1 MAWDELYKGDCLQVM
16 NELDTGRAD
25 LILCDLPYGT
35 TECAWDSV
43 IDLVP
48 LWKHFHRIAK
58 ESAAIVLC
66 ADEPFTSRLVMSN
79 VEEFRYRWT
88 WIKRNPTGFMN
99 ANRMPL
105 KNVED
110 VCVFYRRLP
119 VYNPQ
124 GIKYTG
130 KKRNSRGSV
139 GRAYGGHGISND
151 NIETEYT
158 NHPRQTLDFGRDGTI
173 DKAVHPT
180 QKPLA
185 LMSYFVRTYSN
196 PGDTVL
202 DCCMG
207 SGTTGVAAL
216 ALDRNFIGIEQ
227 DSNYYALAKKRIAQA
242 RSPFDRFRGQ
252 TTVQRS
258 EDARPSGTRPTR
270 VKRTR

>member
-1 MAWDELYKGDCLQVM
+1 MAWSELHKGNCLDVLYDF
-16 NELDTGRAD
+16 EIGRAD
-25 LILCDLPYGT
+25 LILADLPYGT
-35 TECAWDSV
+35 TECEWDSV
-43 IDLVP
+43 IPLEP
-48 LWKHFHRIAK
+48 LWKMLRRVTN
-58 ESAAIVLC
+58 ERAAIVLTC
-66 ADEPFTSRLVMSN
+66 DQPFTSVLIASN
-79 VEEFRYRWT
+79 LEDFRYRWT
-88 WIKRNPTGFMN
+88 WVKNNPTGFMN

-110 VCVFYRRLP
+110 VAVFYRRLP
-119 VYNPQ
+119 TYNPQ
-124 GIKYTG
+124 GIVWAG

-158 NHPRQTLDFGRDGTI
+158 NHPRQTLNFGRAGVI

-185 LMSYFVRTYSN
+185 LMAYFIKTYSN

-216 ALDRNFIGIEQ
+216 NLDRNFIGIEK
-227 DSNYYALAKKRIAQA
+227 DPVYYGLAEKRIRSAS
-242 RSPFDRFRGQ
+242 SPFDPFRKKRKPER
-252 TTVQRS
+252 VQRV
-258 EDARPSGTRPTR
+258 RQGI
-270 VKRTR
+270 